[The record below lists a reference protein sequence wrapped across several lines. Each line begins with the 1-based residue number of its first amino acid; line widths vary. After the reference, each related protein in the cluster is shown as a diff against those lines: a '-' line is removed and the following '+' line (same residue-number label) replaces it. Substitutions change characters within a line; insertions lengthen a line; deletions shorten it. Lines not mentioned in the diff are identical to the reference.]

1 MTNGPQNIAYSDS
14 EKANVFND
22 VFVNQNTSTS
32 SGTFPIRP
40 TPVSKTFNFTK
51 LLAADVEKVVR
62 TLPNKMSCGTDGIS
76 YKLEKEVG
84 HGIVGPLTSLFNHSL
99 RLRRI
104 PEEWK
109 NAVVTPIFKGG
120 RKDRHHPTNYRPIS
134 LTSCVARIIKKLLD
148 AQILEYLQS
157 TSLLYKHQSGSP
169 RQSTV
174 T

>member
-32 SGTFPIRP
+32 SGTFPIGP

-51 LLAADVEKVVR
+51 LLAVDVEIVVR
-62 TLPNKMSCGTDGIS
+62 TLPNKMSYGTDGIS
-76 YKLEKEVG
+76 YKLVKEAG
-84 HGIVGPLTSLFNHSL
+84 HGLVGPLTSLFNHSL

-109 NAVVTPIFKGG
+109 KCSCDTYFQG
-120 RKDRHHPTNYRPIS
+120 RPK
-134 LTSCVARIIKKLLD
+134 
-148 AQILEYLQS
+148 
-157 TSLLYKHQSGSP
+157 GSP
-169 RQSTV
+169 SAD
-174 T
+174 